1 MSSSQEATIHSE
13 QDLAV
18 LLSTMW
24 KGKPVKVKWATVGD
38 KRSLSANS
46 LYWVWLGVIAKSF
59 NKRLKQDFS
68 QDDMHY
74 TMRAQHLGT
83 EDIVVG
89 KMVIKNQL
97 KSTKG
102 MESRPFCEYMTRV
115 DVWCID
121 HRIPLPR
128 PPANE
133 YTEYW
138 QAQQ

>member
-1 MSSSQEATIHSE
+1 VSSQEAVVYSE
-13 QDLAV
+13 KDLAV
-18 LLSTMW
+18 LLSNMW
-24 KGKPVKVKWATVGD
+24 QGKAISVKWAIIGD

-46 LYWVWLGVIAKSF
+46 LYWMWLNVIAESF
-59 NKRLKQDFS
+59 SKRLKKDFS

-74 TMRAQHLGT
+74 VMRAEFLGT

-102 MESRPFCEYMTRV
+102 MESTPFCEYMTKV
-115 DVWCID
+115 EVWAIN
-121 HRIPLPR
+121 HGIPLPH

-133 YTEYW
+133 YTDYW
-138 QAQQ
+138 QAQH

>member
-1 MSSSQEATIHSE
+1 MSSQKAVISSQE
-13 QDLAV
+13 DLAV

-24 KGKPVKVKWATVGD
+24 QGKAIEVQWSVIGD

-46 LYWVWLGVIAKSF
+46 LYWVWIGVIAKSF
-59 NKRLKQDFS
+59 NKRLKKDFD
-68 QDDMHY
+68 QNDMHY
-74 TMRAQHLGT
+74 AMRAEHLGT

-89 KMVIKNQL
+89 KLVIENQL

-102 MESRPFCEYMTRV
+102 MESGPFCEYMTRV
-115 DVWCID
+115 EVWCID
-121 HRIPLPR
+121 HRIPLPH

-133 YTEYW
+133 YTEYR